1 MLTIFL
7 FSSSTTGPKLVWQC
21 PFLFFL
27 FALITLES
35 ETGRLVLSLSLSLS
49 PSRLFGVL
57 ISAEHKFVRKRAYNK
72 TPVLIGN
79 DRVANGIGIS
89 SGNQSSLVCL
99 FSFTTRTIAG

>member
-35 ETGRLVLSLSLSLS
+35 ETGRLVLSLSL
-49 PSRLFGVL
+49 SRLFGVL

-99 FSFTTRTIAG
+99 FSFTTRTREG